1 MPGAY
6 GHADPL
12 FLLLAALAVEAYL
25 GRLGWFARAL
35 AGPRGAAVRLAR
47 RLERR
52 LNRPQRGL
60 AERRRRG
67 WIAALALLLAAAA
80 AGWLLALFTRFYP
93 FAWALE
99 LALLILLLRQRRSWQ
114 EAAAVAA
121 ALGRGDLQGA
131 RAATLRLAAG
141 DLDPRE
147 AERLPAEALVD
158 RAVAALGRR
167 AGDGLVAPVFWYVL
181 AGPGGLALQQAAL
194 LLGRLYGGAALYDRA
209 AAAPTGPFAAGALR
223 LARLLQW
230 LPERIAALL
239 FAGAAGLAPG
249 LAARDAL
256 AAARREGLRP
266 DAVLAGALGLPE
278 QDRASPD
285 LAALSQA
292 LSLFTLACLLQA
304 GLLVLLLLARQVAF

>member
-12 FLLLAALAVEAYL
+12 FMLLAALAVEAYL

-47 RLERR
+47 RLEQR

-80 AGWLLALFTRFYP
+80 AGWLLALVTRFYP

-114 EAAAVAA
+114 EAAAVVA
-121 ALGRGDLQGA
+121 ALGRGGLQGGRTA
-131 RAATLRLAAG
+131 LLRLAAG
-141 DLDPRE
+141 DLDARE
-147 AERLPAEALVD
+147 IERLPAATLAPAAVTAL
-158 RAVAALGRR
+158 ARR
-167 AGDGLVAPVFWYVL
+167 LGDGLVAPVFWYVL

-194 LLGRLYGGAALYDRA
+194 LLGRLYGGSALHDPGRE
-209 AAAPTGPFAAGALR
+209 APAGPFAAGALR

-230 LPERIAALL
+230 LPDRIAALL
-239 FAGAAGLAPG
+239 LAAAAGLAPG
-249 LAARDAL
+249 LAARDGL
-256 AAARREGLRP
+256 AAARRESLRP
-266 DAVLAGALGLPE
+266 ETVLAGVLGPPPLD
-278 QDRASPD
+278 QRAPD
-285 LAALSQA
+285 LTALRQA
-292 LSLFTLACLLQA
+292 LSLFTLVCLLQA
-304 GLLVLLLLARQVAF
+304 GLLMLLLLARQVAL